1 MTDSSTDRSL
11 TLQEAQLFSG
21 SIRENLDPFQQ
32 HEDLELWEVLR
43 QCGMASR
50 NTPGVSR
57 VASQAVSRVGS
68 VQSQMDHKGSDAST
82 VADEA
87 ISIKSL
93 DERVAKGGANF
104 SAGQRQLLALARGM
118 LKLKYSSILVLDEST
133 ANLGESMS
141 FIASVAFTQLQS
153 FSCRPQD
160 G

>member
-1 MTDSSTDRSL
+1 
-11 TLQEAQLFSG
+11 
-21 SIRENLDPFQQ
+21 
-32 HEDLELWEVLR
+32 
-43 QCGMASR
+43 MASR

-68 VQSQMDHKGSDAST
+68 VQSHLDSKGSDSST

-133 ANLGESMS
+133 ANLGKPVLS
-141 FIASVAFTQLQS
+141 
-153 FSCRPQD
+153 
-160 G
+160 